1 MSHAS
6 SAQPDNTKQSEE
18 KRGTVGAKV
27 GTERKMPGFQPRS
40 TADTNSSRGN
50 AIKEREDGRKRG
62 GKRIEREANKGTELK

>member
-6 SAQPDNTKQSEE
+6 SAQQDNAKQSAE

-27 GTERKMPGFQPRS
+27 GPERKMPGFQPRS
-40 TADTNSSRGN
+40 TADTDSSRGN

-62 GKRIEREANKGTELK
+62 GRRIERGKERN